1 MTLDEEIDPKKY
13 EKFVRLRDGR
23 SILLR
28 PIKPED
34 ESLWLKMFQNFSEES
49 IRYRFFHI
57 IKDTPHEMRARYCN
71 IDYAREMGIVAELEE
86 KGQRQILGVVR
97 LIIEQGGKTGEIAF
111 IVADP
116 WQGLGLGSKMLDH
129 MIEICKDSGLHNVY
143 ALTLPDNYRAI
154 RLLKQRGFTIQYR
167 NDEAKATLNLKY

>member
-1 MTLDEEIDPKKY
+1 VTLDEEIDPKKY

-129 MIEICKDSGLHNVY
+129 MIEICKDKGLHNVY